1 MTDAMFQ
8 VLVVEDDAG
17 IRGILRTLLEAEGY
31 RVIEAERA
39 ERAILDARGHRPDI
53 LLVDL
58 GLPDGDGL
66 TVIRRVR
73 EFSPVPIVV
82 LSARTLEA
90 DKIAAL
96 DAGADDY
103 VTNPFSSM
111 ELLARARAVLRRNV
125 RAAEPGAALE
135 IGELKVDLGRREAA
149 GPAGAVHFTPLEYRL
164 LECLARNA
172 GLIVTQENIIREVW
186 GPDRIY
192 DTRGLRVY
200 IKMLRQKIEP
210 DPHQPRYLVTETG
223 VGYRLRIE

>member
-8 VLVVEDDAG
+8 VLVVEDDPG
-17 IRGILRTLLEAEGY
+17 IRGVLRTLLEAEGY
-31 RVIEAERA
+31 RVIEAMTADRA
-39 ERAILDARGHRPDI
+39 LIDARSHRPDI

-66 TVIRRVR
+66 TVIRQIR
-73 EFSPVPIVV
+73 EFSAVPIVV

-96 DAGADDY
+96 DAGADDF
-103 VTNPFSSM
+103 VTKPFSSN

-125 RAAEPGAALE
+125 RAADPGAPLKIGNLE
-135 IGELKVDLGRREAA
+135 IDLTRREAL
-149 GPAGAVHFTPLEYRL
+149 GPNGAVHFTPLEYRL
-164 LECLARNA
+164 IECLARNA

-210 DPHQPRYLVTETG
+210 DPRQPRHLVTETG